1 MINVVLN
8 AYDSQIVEMYL
19 LLYNTT
25 KLSCEGKTWTVS
37 NENETVEFKGYK
49 GFIDFIE
56 EEVKQSLLCYAL
68 HGELEELVDL
78 FK

>member
-1 MINVVLN
+1 MIDVVLSE
-8 AYDSQIVEMYL
+8 YDTKIVDMYL

-37 NENETVEFKGYK
+37 NENDTVEFKCYE

-68 HGELEELVDL
+68 NGELEELVDL